1 MKKIAFLVHNI
12 HFGGGGERVVANL
25 SNMFVEKGYF
35 VTIIS
40 LCKKKETF
48 SFELNKKVHI
58 NYLNTNSF
66 KIEYFNKLKSLF
78 CLRKYLK
85 THTFDFVLGIGTYL
99 NILLALS
106 NKRNI
111 KTIGCE
117 HSHFFNVSL
126 FWIFLRKILYK
137 KLSTVVSLTNEDA
150 KNLKKVSKK
159 IVVIPNSLSFEIKG
173 KAQLIEKK
181 IIAIGRISYEK
192 GFDLMVDM
200 FSEFCKFNKDW
211 ILELIGSGND
221 DKKNKDLIKKHK
233 LEDKIKLLPATNDV
247 ISAYMNASIY
257 LMTSRFEG
265 LPMVLLE
272 ASECGLPMV
281 AYDCKTGPSEIIKDG
296 ENGFLIPCY
305 DKKMMVEKLNLL
317 CNDFEL
323 RKTMGEK
330 AKKMALRFDK
340 DFVFSKWEN
349 LFNTLDQKNY
359 DS

>member
-1 MKKIAFLVHNI
+1 MKKIAFLVHDI

-25 SNMFVEKGYF
+25 SDIFIRKGYF

-58 NYLNTNSF
+58 DYLNTNSF

-78 CLRKYLK
+78 CLRKYLN

-117 HSHFFNVSL
+117 HNYFFSVSF
-126 FWIFLRKILYK
+126 FWIFLRKIFYR
-137 KLSTVVSLTNEDA
+137 KLSAVVSLTEEDSMYLQ
-150 KNLKKVSKK
+150 KISKY
-159 IVVIPNSLSFEIKG
+159 IAIIPNPLSFKIEKNP
-173 KAQLIEKK
+173 LLTEKK
-181 IIAIGRISYEK
+181 IIALGRTSFQK
-192 GFDLMVDM
+192 GFDLMLEM
-200 FSEFCKFNKDW
+200 FSEFCMVNNEW
-211 ILELIGSGND
+211 LLEIRGNG
-221 DKKNKDLIKKHK
+221 DKEELKRIVESFDIANRV
-233 LEDKIKLLPATNDV
+233 KLLPATNDV

-349 LFNTLDQKNY
+349 LFNKLDQKNY

>member
-1 MKKIAFLVHNI
+1 MKKIAFLVHDI

-25 SNMFVEKGYF
+25 SDIFIRKGYF

-78 CLRKYLK
+78 CLRKYLN

-117 HSHFFNVSL
+117 HNYFFSVSFL
-126 FWIFLRKILYK
+126 WIFLRKIFYR
-137 KLSTVVSLTNEDA
+137 KLSAVVSLTEEDSMYLQ
-150 KNLKKVSKK
+150 KISKY
-159 IVVIPNSLSFEIKG
+159 IAIIPNPLSFKIEKNP
-173 KAQLIEKK
+173 LLTEKK
-181 IIAIGRISYEK
+181 IIALGRTSFQK
-192 GFDLMVDM
+192 GFDLMLEM
-200 FSEFCKFNKDW
+200 FSEFCMVNNEWF
-211 ILELIGSGND
+211 LEIRGS
-221 DKKNKDLIKKHK
+221 
-233 LEDKIKLLPATNDV
+233 
-247 ISAYMNASIY
+247 
-257 LMTSRFEG
+257 
-265 LPMVLLE
+265 
-272 ASECGLPMV
+272 
-281 AYDCKTGPSEIIKDG
+281 
-296 ENGFLIPCY
+296 GFLIPCY

-340 DFVFSKWEN
+340 DFIFSKWEN